1 MACSIPPYI
10 CVQNGVKGLTNITK
24 QDKEESKRIILKEYP
39 DISQSTLEFVLSIP
53 AERNR
58 PKVSELETV
67 YATKEQQEEM
77 ERLLRKNKK

>member
-1 MACSIPPYI
+1 
-10 CVQNGVKGLTNITK
+10 VKSLTSNNK

-53 AERNR
+53 VELKI

-67 YATKEQQEEM
+67 YATKELQEEM

>member
-1 MACSIPPYI
+1 MS
-10 CVQNGVKGLTNITK
+10 QDEVKSLISNNK

-53 AERNR
+53 VEQKI
-58 PKVSELETV
+58 PKVGELETV
-67 YATKEQQEEM
+67 YATEEQQEEM